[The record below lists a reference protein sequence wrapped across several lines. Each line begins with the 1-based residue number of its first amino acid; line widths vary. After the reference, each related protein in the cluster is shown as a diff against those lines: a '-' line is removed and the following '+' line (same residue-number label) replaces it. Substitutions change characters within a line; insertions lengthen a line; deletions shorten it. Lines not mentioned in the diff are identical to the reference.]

1 MSKTLFILV
10 IALTIVTSYAD
21 NPCVQLCV
29 DCSAT
34 PENET
39 CQRVD
44 QVCGSCVPILDSL
57 QKRSD
62 SLEQAR
68 VQDSIAQEQKIA
80 LRNEQIRT
88 LATAMREKSTADT
101 SLFKVYIANGMF
113 LSLTSEKGVQEKK
126 KATTPVQ
133 GKTDTITFLPPLSE
147 ECRNLCGTCENAVD
161 KTNPVCTKVEEQCLC
176 NIHAEEERK
185 AQEKAVA
192 DSIAA
197 VEKSLADI
205 EASFES
211 AKNIFNFCD
220 KQPQARACS
229 LEISIKQ
236 DNFAIVSIKELEP
249 PPPPKPDTVFINNT
263 TAPMAVQDTS
273 KAKDS
278 TATKDST
285 KKEKNV
291 YHGLT
296 FEIEG
301 FREKKVAGYE
311 TSDSDDN
318 YDLDDSDDNSGGVG
332 LSLGFFKRTYFY
344 RWGSYQIGFNAMYHG
359 ASYFLKKETLPS
371 YNNNGNNSFYEEVI
385 GYSLAVASPNGDGVN
400 GASSN
405 YLTLEE
411 KITYHNAMIDIPV
424 QMRLGIP
431 IVFLSVSVHI
441 RKPIYGWV
449 KYEYE
454 KIWKENDYKTQQGF
468 FKITDWEFLINAGIG
483 IEITRHFSLQ
493 LQGLPLAI
501 VTYADQ
507 QENYTDYVK
516 FSLDIAW

>member
-101 SLFKVYIANGMF
+101 NLFKVYIANGMF

-197 VEKSLADI
+197 VEKSLADM

-211 AKNIFNFCD
+211 AKIIFNFCD
-220 KQPQARACS
+220 KMPQARACS
-229 LEISIKQ
+229 VKVSIKQ
-236 DNFAIVSIKELEP
+236 DNFTIAGIKELQP
-249 PPPPKPDTVFINNT
+249 PPPPKPDTALT
-263 TAPMAVQDTS
+263 KTAPIVPQDTN
-273 KAKDS
+273 KTKDS

-291 YHGLT
+291 YHGITLA
-296 FEIEG
+296 IEG
-301 FREKKVAGYE
+301 FYEKYVAGYE
-311 TSDSDDN
+311 TKDK
-318 YDLDDSDDNSGGVG
+318 DDSNDGFG
-332 LSLGFFKRTYFY
+332 LILGFFKRTYFY
-344 RWGSYQIGFNAMYHG
+344 RWGSYQIGFNALYHG
-359 ASYFLKKETLPS
+359 ATYVLKNNMIYSNNNKETSTYYDDVLS
-371 YNNNGNNSFYEEVI
+371 WGVSTLSGGKMVYHTIDDEISEEI
-385 GYSLAVASPNGDGVN
+385 M
-400 GASSN
+400 
-405 YLTLEE
+405 
-411 KITYHNAMIDIPV
+411 YHNAMIEVPL

-431 IVFLSVSVHI
+431 LLFFSTSVHI

-449 KYEYE
+449 RYE
-454 KIWKENDYKTQQGF
+454 KSWDDDYITNHGF
-468 FKITDWEFLINAGIG
+468 FKITDWEFLFNVGIG
-483 IEITRHFSLQ
+483 FELTRHFSLQ
-493 LQGLPLAI
+493 IQGLPLGI
-501 VTYADQ
+501 VTYAEKIQ
-507 QENYTDYVK
+507 NYADYVK
-516 FSLDIAW
+516 FSMDIAW

>member
-1 MSKTLFILV
+1 MNKTLFILV

-101 SLFKVYIANGMF
+101 NLFKVYIANGMF

-197 VEKSLADI
+197 VEKSLADM

-211 AKNIFNFCD
+211 ASKIFNFCD
-220 KQPQARACS
+220 NLPQARACS
-229 LEISIKQ
+229 VKVSIKQ
-236 DNFAIVSIKELEP
+236 DNFTIAGIKELQP
-249 PPPPKPDTVFINNT
+249 PPPPKPDTALT
-263 TAPMAVQDTS
+263 KTAPIVPQDTN
-273 KAKDS
+273 KTKDS

-291 YHGLT
+291 YHGITLA
-296 FEIEG
+296 IEG
-301 FREKKVAGYE
+301 FYEKYVAGYE
-311 TSDSDDN
+311 TKDK
-318 YDLDDSDDNSGGVG
+318 DDSNDGFG
-332 LSLGFFKRTYFY
+332 LILGFFKRTYFY
-344 RWGSYQIGFNAMYHG
+344 RWGSYQIGFNALYHG
-359 ASYFLKKETLPS
+359 ATYVLKNNMIYSNNNKETSTYYDDVLS
-371 YNNNGNNSFYEEVI
+371 WGVSTLSGGKMVYHTIDDEISEEI
-385 GYSLAVASPNGDGVN
+385 M
-400 GASSN
+400 
-405 YLTLEE
+405 
-411 KITYHNAMIDIPV
+411 YHNAMIEVPL

-431 IVFLSVSVHI
+431 LLFFSTSVHI

-449 KYEYE
+449 KYERS
-454 KIWKENDYKTQQGF
+454 WDDDYNINHGF
-468 FKITDWEFLINAGIG
+468 FKITDWEFLFNIGIG
-483 IEITRHFSLQ
+483 FELTRHFSLQ
-493 LQGLPLAI
+493 IQGLPLGI
-501 VTYADQ
+501 VTYAEEIQ
-507 QENYTDYVK
+507 NYADYVK
-516 FSLDIAW
+516 FSMDIAW